1 MSEPSIQSTFVVER
15 TYPVPPSKVFEAFTD
30 PGVKRRWFAEGLGH
44 DVEHF
49 ETDGSVGGV
58 ERLRYRLNE
67 TSPFPGLVIEFDGRI
82 LDIVTDERIVAASSM
97 AFQGKC
103 VSAALVTVEFTPTG
117 EGTAVVCTHHGA
129 YFEGAD
135 GPQIREGGWQ
145 KLFDKLGAALTGG

>member
-15 TYPVPPSKVFEAFTD
+15 TYPVAPARVFQALTD
-30 PGVKRRWFAEGLGH
+30 PALKRGWFAEGLGH

-49 ETDGSVGGV
+49 ETEGSVGGS

-67 TSPFPGLVIEFDGRI
+67 TTPFPGLIIEFDGRI
-82 LDIVTDERIVAASSM
+82 LDVVPDERIVTASTM

-103 VSAALVTVEFTPTG
+103 VSAALVTIELSAAAD
-117 EGTAVVCTHHGA
+117 GTSIVCTHHGA

-145 KLFDKLGAALTGG
+145 KLFDQLGTALTAG